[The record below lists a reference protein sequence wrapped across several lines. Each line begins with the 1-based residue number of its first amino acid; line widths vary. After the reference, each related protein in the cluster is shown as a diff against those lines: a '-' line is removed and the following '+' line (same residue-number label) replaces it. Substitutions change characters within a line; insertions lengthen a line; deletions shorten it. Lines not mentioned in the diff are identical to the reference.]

1 MTRSQIE
8 KLSYQE
14 QIALSNKKRKS
25 GSYTAEALTAQIIL
39 WEESWKSIQQNNE
52 PNPFD
57 YEPFSMED

>member
-14 QIALSNKKRKS
+14 KIALSNKKRKS

-39 WEESWKSIQQNNE
+39 WEESWKAIQPNNE
-52 PNPFD
+52 NPFD

>member
-14 QIALSNKKRKS
+14 KVALSNKKRKS
-25 GSYTAEALTAQIIL
+25 GIYTAEALTAQIIL
-39 WEESWKSIQQNNE
+39 WEESWKSVQFNNE
-52 PNPFD
+52 PDPFD

>member
-14 QIALSNKKRKS
+14 KVALSNKKRKS

-52 PNPFD
+52 PNSFD